1 MSTTREDGCLLDIFL
16 LNRKAAEHK
25 YDSSIWISAKFLFV
39 NFCLCRW
46 AINGRFLTIYTA
58 NHQFDPIQLQTDIWL
73 LADWLCHV
81 AEVPSGFSDNVNM
94 PGNLILQQRQKKSR
108 SEIMLS
114 YWIKLIMTNYSIRYC
129 KMLKIT
135 IMWYSQWSTL
145 PPVHKIAVYW
155 MHKVS
160 MLVLTEAWQGRWN
173 SFCMLWQTWA

>member
-1 MSTTREDGCLLDIFL
+1 MQAGFQHL
-16 LNRKAAEHK
+16 
-25 YDSSIWISAKFLFV
+25 SIRISFYQWAQLE
-39 NFCLCRW
+39 RTG

-58 NHQFDPIQLQTDIWL
+58 NHQFDPIQLQTDIRL
-73 LADWLCHV
+73 LADWLCHM
-81 AEVPSGFSDNVNM
+81 AKVPSGFSDNVNM
-94 PGNLILQQRQKKSR
+94 PGNLILLQRQKKKSR

-114 YWIKLIMTNYSIRYC
+114 YWIKRIMTNYSIHYC

-135 IMWYSQWSTL
+135 IIWYSQSSTL